1 MIEDNL
7 GAAVLA
13 AGALGTAAF
22 GIVEG
27 LKRWRLVGEAG
38 FEAIVRILG
47 PLMDTLRSAYGPD
60 AVGLLRAQYRGD
72 SQELA
77 RIMRQGTRLGLSAR
91 NAEKLA
97 AALGVVGA
105 TELAE
110 AAAAVESGHEL
121 TAEQRNVIGR
131 FELAADARI
140 DAAMILAL
148 DRYKGTV
155 RITAS
160 FIAVGIA
167 LGVGEQFENVTRLE
181 SLLIGIAAVP
191 LAPVAKDVATAVRAA
206 AEALR
211 ARV

>member
-27 LKRWRLVGEAG
+27 LKRWRPVGEAG

-47 PLMDTLRSAYGPD
+47 PLMDALRSAYGPD
-60 AVGLLRAQYRGD
+60 AIGLLRAQYRGD
-72 SQELA
+72 SQDLA

-91 NAEKLA
+91 NAEQLA
-97 AALGVVGA
+97 ASLGVVGP

-110 AAAAVESGHEL
+110 AAAAVEAGQEL
-121 TAEQRNVIGR
+121 TPEQRNVIGR

-140 DAAMILAL
+140 EAAMILAL

-160 FIAVGIA
+160 FIAVA
-167 LGVGEQFENVTRLE
+167 LALAVGEQFETVTRLE
-181 SLLIGIAAVP
+181 SFMIGIAAVP

>member
-13 AGALGTAAF
+13 VGALGTAAF

-60 AVGLLRAQYRGD
+60 AIGLLRAQYRGD
-72 SQELA
+72 SQDLA
-77 RIMRQGTRLGLSAR
+77 RTMRQGTRLGLSAR

-155 RITAS
+155 RIAAS
-160 FIAVGIA
+160 FVAVAIA